1 MNFVALKMLMGDR
14 AKYFGII
21 LGLAFASM
29 LITQQ
34 ASIFVGIMTRTF
46 GFITDTA
53 LPDIWVMDSKVQ
65 FIDDVKPLQD
75 TQLLRVRGIEGVEW
89 AMPLYKGLIKA
100 RLQNGNFQQ
109 CNVIGL
115 DDATLVGG
123 PPTMVQGRLEDLRMA
138 EGVIVDEV
146 GAGTRLARMPVDS
159 SGNPIPLA
167 KPEPL
172 KIGDTLEL
180 NDRRAVVVGI
190 CRVSRTFQSQPV
202 IYTTY
207 SRATQFAPRERKLL
221 SFVVVKAKQG
231 VDLKTLCDRIA
242 AESGGRL
249 QALTA
254 ADFSWKTVVYFMKY
268 TGIPINFGIAVI
280 LGFLVGTAI
289 AGQTFYQ
296 FTHDNIKQFGA
307 LKAMGTTNLR
317 LLGMIILQAVVTGVI
332 GYGIG
337 VGLASMFG
345 LLSGR
350 SELAFRLLWQTLFV
364 TGGAITIICILASL
378 LSIIKVIRLEPAI
391 VFKG

>member
-75 TQLLRVRGIEGVEW
+75 TQLLRVRGVEGVEW

-123 PPTMVQGRLEDLRMA
+123 PPAMVQGRLEDLRMA

-146 GAGTRLARMPVDS
+146 GASTRLARMPVDS
-159 SGNPIPLA
+159 SGNPIALA

-202 IYTTY
+202 IQA
-207 SRATQFAPRERKLL
+207 S
-221 SFVVVKAKQG
+221 S
-231 VDLKTLCDRIA
+231 A
-242 AESGGRL
+242 A
-249 QALTA
+249 
-254 ADFSWKTVVYFMKY
+254 
-268 TGIPINFGIAVI
+268 
-280 LGFLVGTAI
+280 
-289 AGQTFYQ
+289 
-296 FTHDNIKQFGA
+296 
-307 LKAMGTTNLR
+307 
-317 LLGMIILQAVVTGVI
+317 
-332 GYGIG
+332 
-337 VGLASMFG
+337 
-345 LLSGR
+345 
-350 SELAFRLLWQTLFV
+350 
-364 TGGAITIICILASL
+364 
-378 LSIIKVIRLEPAI
+378 
-391 VFKG
+391 